1 MYPYSHQPR
10 PALIPFRILLITGLA
25 TLLSLAISLFLGILG
40 AVIWAASHHIAPKLT
55 SVYRHFAP
63 PIAIVVGLVV
73 LIVSTVIEIRQYRQ
87 AKALAAIE
95 RLSFR

>member
-1 MYPYSHQPR
+1 
-10 PALIPFRILLITGLA
+10 
-25 TLLSLAISLFLGILG
+25 LSLAISLFLGILG
-40 AVIWAASHHIAPKLT
+40 AVVWAASHHIAPKLT